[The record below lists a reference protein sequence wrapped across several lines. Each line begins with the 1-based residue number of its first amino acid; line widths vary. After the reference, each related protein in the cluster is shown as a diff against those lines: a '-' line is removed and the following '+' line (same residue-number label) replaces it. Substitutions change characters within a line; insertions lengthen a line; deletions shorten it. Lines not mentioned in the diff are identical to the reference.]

1 MNNDTGKL
9 LSGLALLFAFIVI
22 GLSACSTTETR
33 SSACA
38 LPSGPDV
45 ERAIAQAKAD
55 LSDGCAYQ
63 FDAYYDELLR
73 IAEGDP
79 GPVNKERFSEFL
91 LWATEQGLISKRQAQ
106 MHYNRYFN
114 VKFIALMGDY
124 NTCSQTCP
132 SRLQVLSDMESE
144 LLDKER
150 GLLKVAGDAASYYRA
165 DQLLKE
171 TELVLEATCRACG
184 DMR

>member
-1 MNNDTGKL
+1 MKRDSGKI
-9 LSGLALLFAFIVI
+9 LSGIALLLVFAVI
-22 GLSACSTTETR
+22 GLSACSTNQART
-33 SSACA
+33 SSCSP
-38 LPSGPDV
+38 PSGPDV

-55 LSDGCAYQ
+55 LAGGCAYQ
-63 FDAYYDELLR
+63 FEAYYDELLR

-91 LWATEQGLISKRQAQ
+91 LWATDEGLISKRQAQ
-106 MHYNRYFN
+106 MHYNRFFN
-114 VKFIALMGDY
+114 VKFIAMMGDY

-132 SRLQVLSDMESE
+132 SRLEVLSDMEAE

-150 GLLKVAGDAASYYRA
+150 GLLKVSGDAASYYRA

-184 DMR
+184 GTR